1 VFAGGVSSS
10 RESRARTESAKF
22 QSRDETGLPGSG
34 AVQKLA
40 KPAMITA
47 SKNGKAPREIE
58 RKFLLKRL
66 PPNLRHFHSRTIEQG
81 YLAVKTD
88 GTQIRL
94 RKAGRRHS
102 LTVKRGRGLSRQEIE
117 IDLTRDQFE
126 ELWPATAGCRLTKTR
141 YDVPF
146 GKHMIEID
154 VYRGRNE
161 GLVVA
166 EVEFH
171 DERECAR
178 FQPPDWFA
186 AEVSG
191 KSRYSNVRLAR
202 E

>member
-1 VFAGGVSSS
+1 VVASFQT
-10 RESRARTESAKF
+10 RANAASAKF
-22 QSRDETGLPGSG
+22 QSRDETGLPESTT
-34 AVQKLA
+34 VQKLA
-40 KPAMITA
+40 IPAMITA

-58 RKFLLKRL
+58 RKFLLRRL

-146 GKHMIEID
+146 GKHTIEID

>member
-1 VFAGGVSSS
+1 MA
-10 RESRARTESAKF
+10 REIVNR
-22 QSRDETGLPGSG
+22 
-34 AVQKLA
+34 
-40 KPAMITA
+40 
-47 SKNGKAPREIE
+47 NGKAPREIE

-66 PPNLRHFHSRTIEQG
+66 PPNLRQFHSRTIEQG
-81 YLAVKTD
+81 YLSVKTD

-94 RKAGRRHS
+94 RKSGRHHS
-102 LTVKRGRGLSRQEIE
+102 LTIKRGRGVSRQEIE
-117 IDLTRDQFE
+117 VDLTRDTLE
-126 ELWPATAGCRLTKTR
+126 ELWRATAGCRLTKTR

-146 GKHMIEID
+146 GKHTIEID

-166 EVEFH
+166 EVEFKDEH
-171 DERECAR
+171 DCRH

-186 AEVSG
+186 ADVSG

>member
-1 VFAGGVSSS
+1 MEARVSN
-10 RESRARTESAKF
+10 
-22 QSRDETGLPGSG
+22 
-34 AVQKLA
+34 
-40 KPAMITA
+40 
-47 SKNGKAPREIE
+47 NGKVAREIE

-66 PPNLRHFHSRTIEQG
+66 PPKLRQFRSRAIEQG
-81 YLAVKTD
+81 YLSVKTD

-102 LTVKRGRGLSRQEIE
+102 LTIKLGGGLSRQEIE
-117 IDLTRDQFE
+117 VDLTRSQFE
-126 ELWPATAGCRLTKTR
+126 ALWPATAGSRLTKTR

-146 GKHMIEID
+146 GKHTVEID

-166 EVEFH
+166 EVEFT
-171 DERECAR
+171 DERECRR

-186 AEVSG
+186 ADVSG

>member
-1 VFAGGVSSS
+1 MGFTFRCALRLWLASAGRTAKNRVV
-10 RESRARTESAKF
+10 ARHL
-22 QSRDETGLPGSG
+22 QSR
-34 AVQKLA
+34 
-40 KPAMITA
+40 
-47 SKNGKAPREIE
+47 NGKVSREIE

-81 YLAVKTD
+81 YLSVKTD

-94 RKAGRRHS
+94 RKSGRHHS
-102 LTVKRGRGLSRQEIE
+102 LTIKRGRGVSRQEIE
-117 IDLTRDQFE
+117 VDLTRDQFE
-126 ELWPATAGCRLTKTR
+126 ELWPATAGRRLTKTR

-146 GKHMIEID
+146 GKHTIEID
-154 VYRGRNE
+154 VYRGCNE

-166 EVEFH
+166 EVEFR
-171 DERECAR
+171 DERECRR

-186 AEVSG
+186 ADVSG

>member
-1 VFAGGVSSS
+1 VSVVSAGFSN
-10 RESRARTESAKF
+10 
-22 QSRDETGLPGSG
+22 
-34 AVQKLA
+34 
-40 KPAMITA
+40 
-47 SKNGKAPREIE
+47 NGKVPREIE

-81 YLAVKTD
+81 YLAAKSD

-94 RKAGRRHS
+94 RKSGRHYS
-102 LTVKRGRGLSRQEIE
+102 LTIKRGRGISRQEIE

-146 GKHMIEID
+146 GRHTIEID
-154 VYRGRNE
+154 IYRGRNE

-166 EVEFH
+166 EVEFPN
-171 DERECAR
+171 EQQCKR

-191 KSRYSNVRLAR
+191 RSRYSNVRLAR

>member
-1 VFAGGVSSS
+1 VRAGFSN
-10 RESRARTESAKF
+10 
-22 QSRDETGLPGSG
+22 
-34 AVQKLA
+34 
-40 KPAMITA
+40 
-47 SKNGKAPREIE
+47 NGQVPREIE
-58 RKFLLKRL
+58 RKFLVKRL
-66 PPNLRHFHSRTIEQG
+66 PANLR
-81 YLAVKTD
+81 
-88 GTQIRL
+88 
-94 RKAGRRHS
+94 RKSGRHHS
-102 LTVKRGRGLSRQEIE
+102 LTIKRGRGISRQEIE

-141 YDVPF
+141 YDIPF
-146 GKHMIEID
+146 GKHTIEID

-166 EVEFH
+166 EVEFR
-171 DERECAR
+171 DETECRR

>member
-1 VFAGGVSSS
+1 V
-10 RESRARTESAKF
+10 EARFSN
-22 QSRDETGLPGSG
+22 
-34 AVQKLA
+34 
-40 KPAMITA
+40 
-47 SKNGKAPREIE
+47 NGKVAREIE

-66 PPNLRHFHSRTIEQG
+66 PPKLRRFRSRAIEQG
-81 YLAVKTD
+81 YLSVKTD

-102 LTVKRGRGLSRQEIE
+102 LTIKRGRGLSRLEIE

-126 ELWPATAGCRLTKTR
+126 ALWPATAGSRLTKTR

-146 GKHMIEID
+146 GKHTVEID

-166 EVEFH
+166 EVEFT
-171 DERECAR
+171 DERECRR

-186 AEVSG
+186 ADVSG

>member
-1 VFAGGVSSS
+1 LFGLTLWLASAG
-10 RESRARTESAKF
+10 RAVKNRVVARHF
-22 QSRDETGLPGSG
+22 QSRNRKVS
-34 AVQKLA
+34 
-40 KPAMITA
+40 
-47 SKNGKAPREIE
+47 REIE
-58 RKFLLKRL
+58 RKFLLRKL
-66 PPNLRHFHSRTIEQG
+66 PPNLRHFRSRTIEQG

-94 RKAGRRHS
+94 RKAGRHHS
-102 LTVKRGRGLSRQEIE
+102 LTIKRGRGLSRQEIE
-117 IDLTRDQFE
+117 IDLARDQFE

-146 GKHMIEID
+146 GKYTIEID
-154 VYRGRNE
+154 LYRGRNE

-166 EVEFH
+166 EVEFR
-171 DERECAR
+171 DERECRR

>member
-1 VFAGGVSSS
+1 MNKMTTVN
-10 RESRARTESAKF
+10 
-22 QSRDETGLPGSG
+22 PGF
-34 AVQKLA
+34 
-40 KPAMITA
+40 
-47 SKNGKAPREIE
+47 SKNGKVTREIE

-66 PPNLRHFHSRTIEQG
+66 PPNLRQFHSRSIEQG
-81 YLAVKTD
+81 YLAAKSD

-94 RKAGRRHS
+94 RKAARHHS
-102 LTVKRGRGLSRQEIE
+102 LTIKRGRGLSRQEIE

-126 ELWPATAGCRLTKTR
+126 ALWPATAGSRLTKTR

-146 GKHMIEID
+146 GRHTIEID

-166 EVEFH
+166 EVEFR
-171 DERECAR
+171 DENECKR
-178 FQPPDWFA
+178 FQPPDWLA
-186 AEVSG
+186 ADVSG

>member
-1 VFAGGVSSS
+1 MK
-10 RESRARTESAKF
+10 ARFSN
-22 QSRDETGLPGSG
+22 
-34 AVQKLA
+34 
-40 KPAMITA
+40 
-47 SKNGKAPREIE
+47 NGKVAREIE

-66 PPNLRHFHSRTIEQG
+66 PPKLRQFRSRAIEQG
-81 YLAVKTD
+81 YLSVKSD

-102 LTVKRGRGLSRQEIE
+102 LTIKLGGGLSRQEIE
-117 IDLTRDQFE
+117 VDLTRDQFE
-126 ELWPATAGCRLTKTR
+126 ALWPATAGFRLTKTR

-146 GKHMIEID
+146 GKHTVEID

-166 EVEFH
+166 EVEFT
-171 DERECAR
+171 DERECRR

-186 AEVSG
+186 ADVSG

>member
-1 VFAGGVSSS
+1 
-10 RESRARTESAKF
+10 
-22 QSRDETGLPGSG
+22 
-34 AVQKLA
+34 
-40 KPAMITA
+40 MMTA
-47 SKNGKAPREIE
+47 SRNGKAPREIE

-88 GTQIRL
+88 GTPIRL

-154 VYRGRNE
+154 LYRGRNE

-171 DERECAR
+171 DERECAH
-178 FQPPDWFA
+178 Q
-186 AEVSG
+186 
-191 KSRYSNVRLAR
+191 LAR
-202 E
+202 QGPGDSSHAGNRSGDDPGSNGCQPL

>member
-1 VFAGGVSSS
+1 MRLWLASAVRAAKNRGV
-10 RESRARTESAKF
+10 ARDV
-22 QSRDETGLPGSG
+22 QSR
-34 AVQKLA
+34 
-40 KPAMITA
+40 
-47 SKNGKAPREIE
+47 NGKVSREIE

-81 YLAVKTD
+81 YLSVKTD

-94 RKAGRRHS
+94 RKSGRCHS
-102 LTVKRGRGLSRQEIE
+102 LTIKRGRGLSRQEIE

-126 ELWPATAGCRLTKTR
+126 ELWPATAGCRLTKAR

-146 GKHMIEID
+146 GKHTIEID

-166 EVEFH
+166 EVEFR
-171 DERECAR
+171 DERECR
-178 FQPPDWFA
+178 LFQPPEWFA

>member
-1 VFAGGVSSS
+1 MLASPFRITSTLWLASAARAAKNRGV
-10 RESRARTESAKF
+10 AHDV
-22 QSRDETGLPGSG
+22 QSR
-34 AVQKLA
+34 
-40 KPAMITA
+40 
-47 SKNGKAPREIE
+47 NGKVPREIE

-81 YLAVKTD
+81 YLSVKTD

-94 RKAGRRHS
+94 RKSGRRHS
-102 LTVKRGRGLSRQEIE
+102 LTIKRGRGLSRQEIE

-146 GKHMIEID
+146 GKHTIEID

-166 EVEFH
+166 EVEFR
-171 DERECAR
+171 DERECR
-178 FQPPDWFA
+178 LFQPPEWFA

>member
-1 VFAGGVSSS
+1 MTDFSFTFRSTSTCLLASATLAAKNRGVAGDI
-10 RESRARTESAKF
+10 
-22 QSRDETGLPGSG
+22 QSR
-34 AVQKLA
+34 
-40 KPAMITA
+40 
-47 SKNGKAPREIE
+47 NGKVSREIE

-81 YLAVKTD
+81 YLSVKTD

-94 RKAGRRHS
+94 RKSGRRHS
-102 LTVKRGRGLSRQEIE
+102 LTIKRGRGLSRQEIE

-146 GKHMIEID
+146 GKHTIEID

-166 EVEFH
+166 EVEFR
-171 DERECAR
+171 DERECQH
-178 FQPPDWFA
+178 FEPPEWFA

>member
-1 VFAGGVSSS
+1 MLVSSD
-10 RESRARTESAKF
+10 REQRCR
-22 QSRDETGLPGSG
+22 LP
-34 AVQKLA
+34 VA
-40 KPAMITA
+40 KPTKKVMMVNRGF
-47 SKNGKAPREIE
+47 SNNGKVKREIE

-66 PPNLRHFHSRTIEQG
+66 PPNLRQFHSRTIEQG
-81 YLAVKTD
+81 YLSVKTD

-94 RKAGRRHS
+94 RKAGKHYS

-117 IDLTRDQFE
+117 VDLTRDQFE
-126 ELWPATAGCRLTKTR
+126 ELWPATAGCRLIKTR

-146 GKHMIEID
+146 GKHMVEVD

-166 EVEFH
+166 EVEFT
-171 DERECAR
+171 DERECRR
-178 FQPPDWFA
+178 FRPPDWFA
-186 AEVSG
+186 ADVSG

>member
-1 VFAGGVSSS
+1 MVVKSGSSN
-10 RESRARTESAKF
+10 
-22 QSRDETGLPGSG
+22 
-34 AVQKLA
+34 
-40 KPAMITA
+40 
-47 SKNGKAPREIE
+47 NGKISREIE
-58 RKFLLKRL
+58 RKFLVKRL

-81 YLAVKTD
+81 YLAAKSD

-94 RKAGRRHS
+94 RKSGRRCS
-102 LTVKRGRGLSRQEIE
+102 LTIKRGRGISRQEIE

-146 GKHMIEID
+146 GRYTVEID
-154 VYRGRNE
+154 IYRGRNQ

-166 EVEFH
+166 EVEFR
-171 DERECAR
+171 DERECKR
-178 FQPPDWFA
+178 FVPPDWFA

-191 KSRYSNVRLAR
+191 KSRYSNVRLAV

>member
-1 VFAGGVSSS
+1 MRLWLASAAPAAKNRGV
-10 RESRARTESAKF
+10 AHDV
-22 QSRDETGLPGSG
+22 QSR
-34 AVQKLA
+34 
-40 KPAMITA
+40 
-47 SKNGKAPREIE
+47 NGKVSREIE

-81 YLAVKTD
+81 YLSVKTD

-94 RKAGRRHS
+94 RKSGRRHS
-102 LTVKRGRGLSRQEIE
+102 LTIKRGRGLSRQEIE

-146 GKHMIEID
+146 GKHTIEID

-166 EVEFH
+166 EVEFR
-171 DERECAR
+171 DERECR
-178 FQPPDWFA
+178 LFQPPEWFA

>member
-1 VFAGGVSSS
+1 VK
-10 RESRARTESAKF
+10 ARFSN
-22 QSRDETGLPGSG
+22 
-34 AVQKLA
+34 
-40 KPAMITA
+40 
-47 SKNGKAPREIE
+47 NGKVAREIE

-66 PPNLRHFHSRTIEQG
+66 PPKLRQFRSRAIEQG
-81 YLAVKTD
+81 YLSVKSD

-102 LTVKRGRGLSRQEIE
+102 LTIKLGGGLSRQEIE
-117 IDLTRDQFE
+117 VDLTRDQFE
-126 ELWPATAGCRLTKTR
+126 ALWPATAGFRLTKTR

-146 GKHMIEID
+146 GKHTVEID

-166 EVEFH
+166 EVEFT
-171 DERECAR
+171 DERECRR

-186 AEVSG
+186 ADVSG

>member
-1 VFAGGVSSS
+1 
-10 RESRARTESAKF
+10 
-22 QSRDETGLPGSG
+22 
-34 AVQKLA
+34 
-40 KPAMITA
+40 
-47 SKNGKAPREIE
+47 
-58 RKFLLKRL
+58 
-66 PPNLRHFHSRTIEQG
+66 
-81 YLAVKTD
+81 TD

-94 RKAGRRHS
+94 RKSGRCHS
-102 LTVKRGRGLSRQEIE
+102 LTIKRGRGLSRQEIE

-146 GKHMIEID
+146 GKHTIEID

-166 EVEFH
+166 EVEFR
-171 DERECAR
+171 DERECR
-178 FQPPDWFA
+178 LFQPPEWFA

-202 E
+202 EENDELSSATQSNVEREAAANLSKAGRGRAEKH

>member
-1 VFAGGVSSS
+1 V
-10 RESRARTESAKF
+10 EARFSN
-22 QSRDETGLPGSG
+22 
-34 AVQKLA
+34 
-40 KPAMITA
+40 
-47 SKNGKAPREIE
+47 NGKVAREIE

-66 PPNLRHFHSRTIEQG
+66 PPKLRQFRSRAIEQG
-81 YLAVKTD
+81 YLSVKSD

-102 LTVKRGRGLSRQEIE
+102 LTIKLGSGLSRQEIE
-117 IDLTRDQFE
+117 VDLTRDQFE
-126 ELWPATAGCRLTKTR
+126 ALWPATAGFRLTKTR

-146 GKHMIEID
+146 GKHTVELD

-166 EVEFH
+166 EVEFT
-171 DERECAR
+171 DERECRR

-186 AEVSG
+186 ADVSG

>member
-1 VFAGGVSSS
+1 MGFTFRCALRLWLASAGLTAKNRVV
-10 RESRARTESAKF
+10 ARDL
-22 QSRDETGLPGSG
+22 QSR
-34 AVQKLA
+34 
-40 KPAMITA
+40 
-47 SKNGKAPREIE
+47 NGKVSREIE

-81 YLAVKTD
+81 YLSVKTD

-94 RKAGRRHS
+94 RKSGRHHS
-102 LTVKRGRGLSRQEIE
+102 LTIKRGRGVSRQEIE
-117 IDLTRDQFE
+117 VDLTRDQFE

-146 GKHMIEID
+146 GKHTIEID

-166 EVEFH
+166 EVEFT
-171 DERECAR
+171 DERECRR

-186 AEVSG
+186 ADVSG

>member
-1 VFAGGVSSS
+1 MKAGFSN
-10 RESRARTESAKF
+10 
-22 QSRDETGLPGSG
+22 
-34 AVQKLA
+34 
-40 KPAMITA
+40 
-47 SKNGKAPREIE
+47 NGKVSREIE
-58 RKFLLKRL
+58 RKFLVKRL
-66 PPNLRHFHSRTIEQG
+66 PPNLRQYHSRTIEQG
-81 YLAVKTD
+81 YLAAKTD

-94 RKAGRRHS
+94 RNSGRHHS
-102 LTVKRGRGLSRQEIE
+102 LTIKRGRGISRQEIE

-141 YDVPF
+141 YDIPF
-146 GKHMIEID
+146 GRHTIEID

-166 EVEFH
+166 EVEFR
-171 DERECAR
+171 DETECKR

>member
-1 VFAGGVSSS
+1 MIPSRKTLWLASSARVGTKWEVVRGGFSN
-10 RESRARTESAKF
+10 
-22 QSRDETGLPGSG
+22 
-34 AVQKLA
+34 
-40 KPAMITA
+40 
-47 SKNGKAPREIE
+47 NGKVSREIE
-58 RKFLLKRL
+58 RKFLVKRL
-66 PPNLRHFHSRTIEQG
+66 PTNLRQYHSRTIEQG
-81 YLAVKTD
+81 YLAAKTD

-94 RKAGRRHS
+94 RKSGRHHS
-102 LTVKRGRGLSRQEIE
+102 LTIKRGRGISRQEIE

-141 YDVPF
+141 YDIPF
-146 GKHMIEID
+146 GRHTIEID

-166 EVEFH
+166 EVEFR
-171 DERECAR
+171 DETECKR
-178 FQPPDWFA
+178 FHPPDWFA

>member
-1 VFAGGVSSS
+1 MTNVSLRFRATSTLWLASAG
-10 RESRARTESAKF
+10 RSAKNRVVARQL
-22 QSRDETGLPGSG
+22 QSRNRKVT
-34 AVQKLA
+34 
-40 KPAMITA
+40 
-47 SKNGKAPREIE
+47 REIE
-58 RKFLLKRL
+58 RKFLLTKL

-81 YLAVKTD
+81 YLSVKSD

-94 RKAGRRHS
+94 RKSGRHHS
-102 LTVKRGRGLSRQEIE
+102 LTIKRGRGISRQEIE
-117 IDLTRDQFE
+117 VDLTRDQFE

-146 GKHMIEID
+146 SKHTIEID

-166 EVEFH
+166 EVEFR
-171 DERECAR
+171 DERDCKR

-186 AEVSG
+186 ADVSG